1 MFVVA
6 AVGTFGRMAQRMG
19 GTGQALE
26 SVRAAL
32 SAREADLAYADR
44 MLAEAV
50 AVAHTVAVQSIRRI
64 DSIRDEIDGAAAS
77 WPFESPA
84 AAHEL
89 TRFLLAGNRAIAA
102 VVTDAEAAANAE
114 AIVLQQLTE
123 YYKQRYEG

>member
-1 MFVVA
+1 MFVGVA
-6 AVGTFGRMAQRMG
+6 VSTFGRMAQHRG
-19 GTGQALE
+19 GPGQALE
-26 SVRAAL
+26 SARAAL
-32 SAREADLAYADR
+32 SAREADLADADR
-44 MLAEAV
+44 MLSEAV
-50 AVAHTVAVQSIRRI
+50 AAAHTVAVESIRRI
-64 DSIRDEIDGAAAS
+64 DSIRDEIDGAAAG

-123 YYKQRYEG
+123 YYKPRGEG